1 MSFVRGSKATTID
14 TTKSAKS
21 YFYIASSVRVS
32 QVVPAVKNSLADTG
46 DTGDMASIEY
56 ILRNTDK
63 LSEREIY
70 KKKPQCKG
78 TRY

>member
-1 MSFVRGSKATTID
+1 M
-14 TTKSAKS
+14 
-21 YFYIASSVRVS
+21 
-32 QVVPAVKNSLADTG
+32 VKNSLANAG

-56 ILRNTDK
+56 ILSNTDK

-70 KKKPQCKG
+70 KKKPQCKV

>member
-1 MSFVRGSKATTID
+1 M
-14 TTKSAKS
+14 
-21 YFYIASSVRVS
+21 
-32 QVVPAVKNSLADTG
+32 VPAVKNSLADAG
-46 DTGDMASIEY
+46 DTGDMASIEH

-70 KKKPQCKG
+70 KEKPQCKG

>member
-1 MSFVRGSKATTID
+1 M
-14 TTKSAKS
+14 
-21 YFYIASSVRVS
+21 
-32 QVVPAVKNSLADTG
+32 VKNSLANAG

-56 ILRNTDK
+56 ILSNTDK